1 MIAAHQVNDS
11 ASLQTAIEVD
21 VDQIQALSIDALRKR
36 WRTMFG
42 ATPPR
47 ALSKDIIARLIAYRV
62 EEEVFGGLD
71 RETIKLLDRLARGE
85 QPGELNRRLKV
96 GTVLI
101 REYEGKRHT
110 VTVATDGFLW
120 EEKTYSSLSTIAQV
134 ITGTK
139 WNGPRLF
146 FGLRDPRPNQ
156 TESASAKVA
165 TNPKPQRARSTK
177 WRPRDFRVRCRPDHA

>member
-62 EEEVFGGLD
+62 EEEAFGGLD

-120 EEKTYSSLSTIAQV
+120 EEKTYSSSFRRLRRSSPARNG
-134 ITGTK
+134 TGR
-139 WNGPRLF
+139 GF
-146 FGLRDPRPNQ
+146 FLDFATLGRIKPNW
-156 TESASAKVA
+156 
-165 TNPKPQRARSTK
+165 PPQK
-177 WRPRDFRVRCRPDHA
+177 

>member
-11 ASLQTAIEVD
+11 ADLHTVAVEAE
-21 VDQIQALSIDALRKR
+21 VDQIQALSIDELRKR
-36 WRTMFG
+36 WRAMFG

-47 ALSKDIIARLIAYRV
+47 ALSKDIIARMIAYRIQ
-62 EEEVFGGLD
+62 EAAFGGLD
-71 RETIKLLDRLARGE
+71 RETIKLLDRLAQGE
-85 QPGELNRRLKV
+85 KPSELNRRLKV

-139 WNGPRLF
+139 WNGPRF
-146 FGLRDPRPNQ
+146 FGLRVPWANARAPVSAREVAANSKPR
-156 TESASAKVA
+156 
-165 TNPKPQRARSTK
+165 RARSSVKASPQEART
-177 WRPRDFRVRCRPDHA
+177 DAQN